1 MENVF
6 EMPKEEVVNEP
17 VKKERKKRKPMS
29 EEAKKQFVERM
40 RASRK
45 KKMEDKIRKEMET
58 ASGSPLKKTETS
70 QEVIK
75 NVINTPEA
83 PRSEVPQNSPVKTEI
98 RQPTFDYSHF
108 NNLTNNIQL
117 LNDTLTSLS
126 KRDIERNKKA
136 MEVAIPKA
144 IEVAIPKAMEAPVK
158 AMESP
163 IKVIDDSPPV
173 RQKEK
178 IWNCGKRCFVYR

>member
-6 EMPKEEVVNEP
+6 EMPP
-17 VKKERKKRKPMS
+17 DAPAKKARKPRKPMTP
-29 EEAKKQFVERM
+29 EAKKIFVDRM

-45 KKMEDKIRKEMET
+45 KKMEDKIRKEMG
-58 ASGSPLKKTETS
+58 GSPLVKTETAN
-70 QEVIK
+70 EVVNNIIK
-75 NVINTPEA
+75 SPEA
-83 PRSEVPQNSPVKTEI
+83 PTTKVPQNSPVKSEP
-98 RQPTFDYSHF
+98 RHPAFDYSHF

-136 MEVAIPKA
+136 MEAPIKA

-158 AMESP
+158 VMEAPVKAMEVP